1 MKHPWIRMSISFGLA
16 LAGLITPAAAD
27 TSKDTRADQEC
38 LKRFAFYTGPIDG
51 RWGQQSQAALDA
63 WALGALDQS
72 QATKLKQLR
81 SQCAVVSTP
90 APQKASTPTAR
101 ASTVQRR
108 LSHDVCLVTGFGHN
122 RRRLHSALLTDG
134 GLFPAGDHRQR
145 SESPPDRRDLSPQ
158 FVLGLVRA
166 GLDRVLCLGVYS
178 DAIGSGVSRPR
189 HEGSPM
195 KVISLF
201 LILTV
206 ASMGCATAPRP
217 LPQEPPG
224 ASRCRWSLF
233 GPRPRGHPR
242 ARSSSAWRWWRC

>member
-1 MKHPWIRMSISFGLA
+1 MKHPWIMSISFGLA

-101 ASTVQRR
+101 ASTVQ
-108 LSHDVCLVTGFGHN
+108 DVSRTTYASSQNSGMT
-122 RRRLHSALLTDG
+122 AG
-134 GLFPAGDHRQR
+134 G
-145 SESPPDRRDLSPQ
+145 
-158 FVLGLVRA
+158 FVL
-166 GLDRVLCLGVYS
+166 LCLLIAAYFLPAMIASGRHHHQS
-178 DAIGSGVSRPR
+178 GAIFALNFFLGWSGL
-189 HEGSPM
+189 GW
-195 KVISLF
+195 I
-201 LILTV
+201 
-206 ASMGCATAPRP
+206 ASFVWACTATPSGQASAVPDTK
-217 LPQEPPG
+217 G
-224 ASRCRWSLF
+224 AL
-233 GPRPRGHPR
+233 
-242 ARSSSAWRWWRC
+242 